1 MNPAF
6 RRALSYVV
14 PYWRRLALVAAL
26 SLVSTALSLVLPYL
40 SKTLVDRA
48 LIGRNLGALYR
59 IVGLFAL
66 TSIAGFALTAFTGLR
81 YTRVSADI
89 LFDMRLA
96 LYRHLQQ
103 LSPRFY
109 ARTPL
114 GDILAR
120 VNNDVGEIQ
129 RVAAESLLAW
139 AGNVL
144 FLVGSVGAMF
154 WLDARLAL
162 VGVAAVPASV
172 WALRRVRA
180 QLAQRVKAVREASA
194 GVGTFLIETLQ
205 AVRLVVTSN
214 AQGREADRFRRHNA
228 AFVDALMAMQWW
240 SYLSGSVP
248 GLILSLGYAAVFVYG
263 GHRVID
269 GTLTLGT
276 FVAFMAYQMRL
287 LQPVQALMGL
297 YASLATVEVSLAR
310 VHELLDAAP
319 DVREA
324 ASPASLS
331 RVEGAIAFD
340 RVSVDLGR
348 GDVLRDVSFSIAPGE
363 TLALVG
369 PSGSGKSTIA
379 DLLLRLIDP
388 DEGTIRLDGHD
399 LRTLALADLRRH
411 VVLVDQEPF
420 VFHATIADNIR
431 YARPDASD
439 AEVHDAARAAGLDR
453 FIAALP
459 GGAATVVGERG
470 AALSAG
476 ERQRL
481 AIARALLVNPDV
493 LILDEPTAS
502 LDPATERQVLEGY
515 SQIMRGRTT
524 LLITHRLTLAAAV
537 DRVLV
542 LAGTGIVE
550 EGRPAELQA
559 RAGHFAALFG

>member
-48 LIGRNLGALYR
+48 LVGRDLGALYR

-96 LYRHLQQ
+96 LYRHLQR

-162 VGVAAVPASV
+162 VGVALVPASV

-180 QLAQRVKAVREASA
+180 QLAQRVKTVREASA

-214 AQGREADRFRRHNA
+214 AQRREADRFRRHNA

-297 YASLATVEVSLAR
+297 YASLATVQVSLAR

-319 DVREA
+319 DVIEA
-324 ASPASLS
+324 ASPASFT

-388 DEGTIRLDGHD
+388 DAGTIRLDGHD

-439 AEVHDAARAAGLDR
+439 AEVDDAARAAGLDR

-550 EGRPAELQA
+550 EGPPAELQA